1 MPLLNL
7 RLIFFYTNYVR
18 FFSITIDV
26 PPHVMDENRWEKIIA
41 DDLDL
46 DYCETFLSRA
56 EADSL
61 MEYMENSVRYLE
73 GPPAHVKVFGRCYP
87 IPRQQAAFGDD
98 NVSYKFSGTVVPAQP
113 WPAPLLQL
121 KDKIRDA
128 LGYNYNFVLVNK
140 YVAVATLFI
149 RFCSLYEVFLTGT
162 GMAKII
168 WVSTEMMKW
177 N

>member
-1 MPLLNL
+1 M
-7 RLIFFYTNYVR
+7 V
-18 FFSITIDV
+18 
-26 PPHVMDENRWEKIIA
+26 ENRWEKIIA

-61 MEYMENSVRYLE
+61 MEYMENNVRYLE

-149 RFCSLYEVFLTGT
+149 RFCSLYKVFLTGT

-168 WVSTEMMKW
+168 WASTEMMKR